1 MSRRLLD
8 EAALSAGL
16 AGLDWVRDGGRIRK
30 TTTHGDFAGSLA
42 YVNAVGALAE
52 ELDHHPD
59 VELSWDRV
67 TLTLWTHVAGGLT
80 DLDLE
85 LARRIDALG

>member
-8 EAALSAGL
+8 EAALAAGL
-16 AGLDWVRDGGRIRK
+16 AGLDWVRDGDRIRK
-30 TTTHGDFAGSLA
+30 ITHHGDFAGSLA

-85 LARRIDALG
+85 LARRIDALA